1 MGTDLSDLILSVATE
16 GFWDWDL
23 KADIAYLS
31 PRYCELTGYSA
42 EETVFD
48 SAFFKSIIHPDD
60 REQVFAIM
68 QEHLQGV
75 RDISLIEYRMVAR
88 DGKVRWIEGRGKIVA
103 YDEDGAPCRM
113 VGTIVDVSER
123 KKNEEALRKG
133 QEELRV
139 LFKILPVGISIV
151 DMDRRILEMN
161 PALERILGIDMEQL
175 ASGNYL
181 GWRYL
186 RSDGT
191 PMPYDEIPSVRAI
204 REQRDVLDVEMGIIK
219 ENGAIRWVSVSA
231 APLVGSG
238 AVIST
243 VDVTERK
250 ILTEKLRESEEL
262 YRGIFAVESDAI
274 LLVEVET
281 GRVIDSN
288 TAALQLYGYSQE
300 EFMQLEVSR
309 LSAESRKSLEAI
321 AAHTTQVSLRWHCR
335 KDGTVFP
342 VEISGSYLA
351 FRGRNIHV
359 AAIRDISERIHADEE
374 IQKLSTAIE
383 QSPMAIVIT
392 DLAGNIE
399 FVNPRFS
406 ELTGY
411 SREEALF
418 QNPRILKSG
427 ITPADVYTDLWNT
440 VQNGGVWQGEFQNR
454 KKDGT
459 LYWESAT
466 ITPIRKPDG
475 TISNYLAI
483 KEDITELKQARL
495 EMLQYQSKLQDMA
508 SELLLAEERE
518 RWQIANMLHDQI
530 GQTLA
535 LSVIR
540 LGELK
545 SLLVGSGK
553 AGQIVDELRNLIGDA
568 VSATRSLTFEIS
580 PPALYQIGL
589 EAAIASLAETYRT
602 KHGLSVDFVG
612 CTEPVTLPLEA
623 NVLLYQSIRELLMN
637 ILKHAGAKCA
647 RITCRTTGNSYS
659 ISLEDDGKGLPPSV
673 RDGKAAGYGIFSI
686 RERLQHLNGSMV
698 TESGTLGGLRVI
710 LTVPRWVEGDHGV

>member
-1 MGTDLSDLILSVATE
+1 MDTELSDLILSVATE

-23 KADIAYLS
+23 KADTAYLS
-31 PRYCELTGYSA
+31 PRYCELIGYTA

-48 SAFFKSIIHPDD
+48 RAFFISIIHPDD
-60 REQVFAIM
+60 RERVFAIM
-68 QEHLQGV
+68 QEHLQGM
-75 RDISLIEYRMVAR
+75 RDISLIEYRMIAR
-88 DGKVRWIEGRGKIVA
+88 DGTVRWIEGRGKIVA
-103 YDEDGAPCRM
+103 YDEDGTPSRM
-113 VGTIVDVSER
+113 VGTIIDVSGR
-123 KKNEEALRKG
+123 KKDEEALRKG

-151 DMDRRILEMN
+151 DTDRNIMEMN
-161 PALERILGIDMEQL
+161 PALERILGIDKELL
-175 ASGNYL
+175 ASRNYL
-181 GWRYL
+181 GWQYL
-186 RSDGT
+186 RGDGT
-191 PMPYDEIPSVRAI
+191 LMPYDEVPSVRAI
-204 REQRDVLDVEMGIIK
+204 RDQCDVLDVEMGIVK
-219 ENGAIRWVSVSA
+219 EDDSVRWVSVSA
-231 APLVGSG
+231 SPLVGSG
-238 AVIST
+238 AVIAT

-250 ILTEKLRESEEL
+250 TLIETLREREEL

-274 LLVEVET
+274 LLVDVDT
-281 GRVIDSN
+281 GQVIDSN
-288 TAALQLYGYSQE
+288 AAALQLYGYSQE
-300 EFMQLEVSR
+300 EFLQLDVSR

-321 AAHTTQVSLRWHCR
+321 AAHTSTVSLRRHRR

-392 DLAGNIE
+392 DLSGNIE

-418 QNPRILKSG
+418 KNPRILKSG
-427 ITPADVYTDLWNT
+427 ITPVSVYKDLWST
-440 VQNGGVWQGEFQNR
+440 IQNGEVWQGEFQNR

-545 SLLVGSGK
+545 SLLAGPGK
-553 AGQIVDELRNLIGDA
+553 ATQIVDELRHLIGDA
-568 VSATRSLTFEIS
+568 VSSTRSLTFEIS

-589 EAAIASLAETYRT
+589 EAAIASLAETYRS
-602 KHGLSVDFVG
+602 KHGLLVEFVG
-612 CTEPVTLPLEA
+612 CSEPISLPLEA

-637 ILKHAGAKCA
+637 ILKHAGAARA
-647 RITCRTTGNSYS
+647 RIICRSTSNTYS

-673 RDGKAAGYGIFSI
+673 RDGKSAGYGIFSI
-686 RERLQHLNGSMV
+686 RERLQHLDGTMV
-698 TESGTLGGLRVI
+698 TESGTMGGLRVV
-710 LTVPRWVEGDHGV
+710 LTVPRQMYG

>member
-42 EETVFD
+42 EETIFD
-48 SAFFKSIIHPDD
+48 SAFFASIIHPDD

-88 DGKVRWIEGRGKIVA
+88 DGTVRWIEGRGKIVA
-103 YDEDGAPCRM
+103 YGEDGAPCRM

-139 LFKILPVGISIV
+139 LFKILPVGISIM
-151 DMDRRILEMN
+151 DKDRRILEMN
-161 PALERILGIDMEQL
+161 PALERILDIDMEQL
-175 ASGNYL
+175 ASGDYL

-186 RSDGT
+186 HSDGM

-231 APLVGSG
+231 AALVGSG

-274 LLVEVET
+274 LLVEVGT

-288 TAALQLYGYSQE
+288 AAALQLYGYSQE
-300 EFMQLEVSR
+300 EFLQLDVSR

-321 AAHTTQVSLRWHCR
+321 AAHTSQVSLRWHRR

-392 DLAGNIE
+392 DLSGNIE

-411 SREEALF
+411 SREEALL

-427 ITPADVYTDLWNT
+427 ITPVDVYKDLWST
-440 VQNGGVWQGEFQNR
+440 VQNGEVWQGEFQNR

-483 KEDITELKQARL
+483 KEDISELKQARM

-545 SLLVGSGK
+545 SLSVGSGK

-602 KHGLSVDFVG
+602 KHGLSVEFTG
-612 CTEPVTLPLEA
+612 CTKPVALPLET

-637 ILKHAGAKCA
+637 ILKHAGATCA
-647 RITCRTTGNSYS
+647 RITCRATRISYS

-686 RERLQHLNGSMV
+686 RERLQHLNGTMV

-710 LTVPRWVEGDHGV
+710 LTVPRGVEEDHEA